1 MFDKDHKGYITTTGD
16 FRLALQ
22 DTFCPGMK
30 SVAQELTDEDVQVWS
45 DLVITGDALWV
56 IYNEG

>member
-1 MFDKDHKGYITTTGD
+1 MFDKDHKGYITTAGD

-22 DTFCPGMK
+22 DTFRPGMK